1 MLDGENGR
9 RGQAGEARGQQ
20 IPLALHRLI
29 LDSTMRPRWL
39 LRTSIAALALLLGY
53 LLAWPVPIA
62 PVAWEAPD
70 SPGFVGVFAAN
81 AGLADA
87 ETVSTAG
94 EPGPEDFT
102 AGADGRLYAA
112 TARGWI
118 IRYDSSGSAP
128 TRWVNTG
135 GRPLGMAFD
144 SAGTLWVADARRGLL
159 AVAPDGTV
167 RVAADSTD
175 DDGPIRFA
183 DDVDVA
189 RDGRVYFSDASA
201 RFHPPAWDALEASL
215 LEILEHRGSGRL
227 LEHDPATGRT
237 TVLAGSIV
245 FANGV
250 AVTHDDSAVLVN
262 ETGSYRVLRVERLGP
277 GRGAV
282 RPFVD
287 ALPGFPD
294 NITRGLE
301 GRYWVALVSP
311 RNALVDRLAPYPFAR
326 KIVQRLPGWIR
337 PAPVN
342 YGHVIAVDD
351 SGRVLESLQDPVGGY
366 PMLTSALEV
375 PGWLYLGSLSAPTAA
390 RVRF

>member
-1 MLDGENGR
+1 MLR
-9 RGQAGEARGQQ
+9 RLVL
-20 IPLALHRLI
+20 PALGAI
-29 LDSTMRPRWL
+29 V
-39 LRTSIAALALLLGY
+39 AALGVY

-81 AGLADA
+81 TRLADA
-87 ETVSTAG
+87 ETLSTLG
-94 EPGPEDFT
+94 EVGPEDFT
-102 AGADGRLYAA
+102 VGMDGRLYAA
-112 TARGWI
+112 TEGGWI
-118 IRYDSSGSAP
+118 IRYDSTGGAP
-128 TRWVNTG
+128 IKWVNTE

-144 SAGTLWVADARRGLL
+144 SAGTLWVADAQRGLL
-159 AVAPDGTV
+159 SVAPDGTV
-167 RVAADSTD
+167 RVAANATD
-175 DDGPIRFA
+175 DDGPIRYA

-189 RDGRVYFSDASA
+189 RDGRVYVSDASA
-201 RFHPPAWDALEASL
+201 RFHPPEWDGLEASL

-237 TVLAGSIV
+237 IVLAGGIV

-250 AVTHDDSAVLVN
+250 ALTHDDSAVLVN

-282 RPFVD
+282 RPLVD

-294 NITRGLE
+294 NITRGRD
-301 GRYWVALVSP
+301 GRYWIALVSP

-326 KIVQRLPGWIR
+326 KVVQRLPDWIR
-337 PAPVN
+337 PKPVN
-342 YGHVIAVDD
+342 HGHVIAVND
-351 SGRVLESLQDPVGGY
+351 SGRVLASLQDPAGGY

-390 RVRF
+390 RVRY